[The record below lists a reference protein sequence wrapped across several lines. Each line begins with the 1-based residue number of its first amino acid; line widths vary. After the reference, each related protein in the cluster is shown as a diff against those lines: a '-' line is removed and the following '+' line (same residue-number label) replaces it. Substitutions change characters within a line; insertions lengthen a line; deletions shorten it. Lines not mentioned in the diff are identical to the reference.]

1 MSEKKRKYY
10 TVSELLDAALVQA
23 KEDPLYQKALQ
34 DCILDYELVSHAVKY
49 DRLVK
54 CEFDPVGLVRYG
66 GSEGIYGSI
75 LLYGKW
81 AEGVDTGPYTS
92 RMNVYTLKTLETSK
106 EAYLGMAMLVN
117 LIAYYA
123 DQVMR
128 ANLDRFD

>member
-1 MSEKKRKYY
+1 MSSKQRKYY

-49 DRLVK
+49 DRLTK
-54 CEFDPVGLVRYG
+54 CEFDVVGLVRYG

-75 LLYGKW
+75 LLDGKW

-117 LIAYYA
+117 LIAYYT